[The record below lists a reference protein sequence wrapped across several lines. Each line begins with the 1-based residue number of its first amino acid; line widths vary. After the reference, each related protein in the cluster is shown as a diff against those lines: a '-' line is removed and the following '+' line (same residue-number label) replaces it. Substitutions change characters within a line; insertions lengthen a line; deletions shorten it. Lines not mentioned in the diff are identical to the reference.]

1 MKNWELG
8 IEDMKKIT
16 DILKNLVEQFQ
27 NAFIEMNS
35 DEVIDFYL
43 DEMIYSKYN

>member
-1 MKNWELG
+1 
-8 IEDMKKIT
+8 MKKIT